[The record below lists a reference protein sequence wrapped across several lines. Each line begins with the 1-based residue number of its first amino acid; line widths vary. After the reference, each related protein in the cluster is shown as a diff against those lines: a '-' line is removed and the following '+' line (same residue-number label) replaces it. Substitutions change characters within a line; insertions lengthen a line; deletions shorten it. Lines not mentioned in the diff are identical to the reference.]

1 MALQNGNRNDKDYS
15 DRPVI
20 FLEKKTL
27 TEEIFS
33 SNIQAN
39 HRRLTKD
46 LVSALHELSNQHYLV
61 ILEDPEIS
69 DHSTD
74 NRLNSLFLE
83 SGLDLS
89 TTSEDLT
96 GKDKS
101 SQGEKSTLT
110 QIEEFSLQY
119 GIPVERRLLVQAG
132 TKVSIFSDQKSLGT
146 GTFLPE
152 TLAMCFHTYS
162 DLASWI
168 LSHPSPYQNL
178 IEGIRAGADIL
189 REGALVVLPTETV
202 YGLGADATNPAA
214 VEKIFTAKKRPFYDP
229 LIVHVSDTKQMLPL
243 VTEFPEKAK
252 ALTTRFWP
260 GPLTIVLPKS
270 PLVPAIVTAGS
281 PSVAIRMP
289 SNPLALELIRLS
301 GRPIAAPSANLFGCT
316 SPTTAR
322 HVQQQL
328 GGTYDAIID
337 GGACIVG
344 IESTVISFLGE
355 TPRILRPGG
364 IDQQAIEACIGKVL
378 SDRQDNPEDSTTSPG
393 MLPSHYATST
403 PLRIVE
409 NPSNYASRIDV
420 GVLLFGKCEEDFL
433 GPVEYLSPSSDP
445 TEAAKRLYQAM
456 RNLDS
461 LSLSLIVVKLLP
473 ETGIGIA
480 VNNRLRKAANNFS
493 GASEK

>member
-27 TEEIFS
+27 TEEIFAS
-33 SNIQAN
+33 DRRVDQ
-39 HRRLTKD
+39 RRLAKD
-46 LVSALHELSNQHYLV
+46 FVSALLELKTHHHLVIVEETGISEPSTDDRLNTLLVESGIDLSN
-61 ILEDPEIS
+61 
-69 DHSTD
+69 
-74 NRLNSLFLE
+74 
-83 SGLDLS
+83 
-89 TTSEDLT
+89 TSEHRT

-101 SQGEKSTLT
+101 TLVGYSTVT
-110 QIEEFSLQY
+110 QIEEFSLRH
-119 GIPVERRLLVQAG
+119 GIPAERRLLIQAG
-132 TKVSIFSDQKSLGT
+132 TKVSIFSDQKDLGT

-152 TLAMCFHTYS
+152 MLALCFHTYN
-162 DLASWI
+162 DLVSWI
-168 LSHPSPYQNL
+168 LSHPTPYKNL
-178 IEGIRAGADIL
+178 LEGIRAGAEVI

-243 VTEFPEKAK
+243 VTEFSEKAK
-252 ALTTRFWP
+252 ALTTHFWP

-270 PLVPAIVTAGS
+270 SLVPSIVTAGS

-364 IDQQAIEACIGKVL
+364 IDQHAIEACIGKVL
-378 SDRQDNPEDSTTSPG
+378 SDRQDIPEDSTTSPG
-393 MLPSHYATST
+393 MLPSHYATAT

-409 NPSNYASRIDV
+409 DPSDYASRIDV

-445 TEAAKRLYQAM
+445 AEAAKRLYQAM

-461 LSLSLIVVKLLP
+461 LSLALIVVKLLP